1 MVATMTKPEAIENY
15 IKSYINPLDIY
26 GTLRPVLQI
35 CGYMGILPIRFS
47 KGRYRVSKFRILISA
62 IHMVWFGIC
71 FVITFQSECIFKQ
84 FIESDGL
91 AFVAEIFQLAT
102 SFAAMTIVY
111 SHSFRNRYK
120 FIAAIAM
127 LAAIDD
133 HFRKINRPQ
142 QHYRHMLRYV
152 FVCALCMSIVIIVYL
167 FGCALLMWY
176 ADQDTSIY
184 SWVSYLFPH
193 IIIMLLVFKYISVL
207 HQIKIRFVCLNKV
220 CVSFLLLR

>member
-1 MVATMTKPEAIENY
+1 MTTPEAIENY
-15 IKSYINPLDIY
+15 FKSYINPLDIY

-35 CGYMGILPIRFS
+35 CGYMGILPIRFA
-47 KGRYRVSKFRILISA
+47 KGRYRVSKFRVLISA
-62 IHMVWFGIC
+62 IHMIWFGIC
-71 FVITFQSECIFKQ
+71 FVITFQSECIFRQ

-111 SHSFRNRYK
+111 SHSFRKRYK

-133 HFRKINRPQ
+133 HFRRINRHQ
-142 QHYRHMLRYV
+142 LNYRHMLRYV
-152 FVCALCMSIVIIVYL
+152 VGCALCMSIVITVYL
-167 FGCALLMWY
+167 MGCALLMWY
-176 ADQDTSIY
+176 ADQDTSIF

-193 IIIMLLVFKYISVL
+193 IIIMLLVYKYISVL
-207 HQIKIRFVCLNKV
+207 HQIKIRFACLNKV
-220 CVSFLLLR
+220 CVWFFCM